1 MAPTRVLRFAR
12 SDDESAFVLL
22 QVTPKDSRPLDLNQ
36 DPLPGIQATAT
47 VQSESSISITIRKE
61 TQGITQRL
69 GAITLKHDD
78 EQPIELFEWCGA
90 AVEASASSKQ
100 AVVNLTTQ
108 SRDSEAAVAQ
118 LQSQL
123 EELIQAKH
131 EDETA
136 LLRKF
141 RDLLNEKKVKIRE
154 QQQVLAAGSFNA
166 SHPGSSQPSQIKQEG
181 EPAEP
186 AVPAKSARK
195 AGRSR
200 TTKRKTPASKRV
212 EEEES
217 DEDAP
222 VQAMDVD
229 VKQEVEDTDPGETTD
244 ATASVTS
251 DDDDEDANSNDED
264 EAGSSSKTAKTA
276 SKSQAESREIPT
288 KKATRQPPPRR
299 DLPFN
304 NKPTRSAPAPIAPGD
319 SETDSDDEL

>member
-1 MAPTRVLRFAR
+1 MF
-12 SDDESAFVLL
+12 S
-22 QVTPKDSRPLDLNQ
+22 Q
-36 DPLPGIQATAT
+36 DPLPGIQATAA

-100 AVVNLTTQ
+100 AVVDLTTQ

-118 LQSQL
+118 LKSQL
-123 EELIQAKH
+123 EELIQAKD

-166 SHPGSSQPSQIKQEG
+166 SHPGSSQPSQMKQEG
-181 EPAEP
+181 EP
-186 AVPAKSARK
+186 AVPAKSTRK

-212 EEEES
+212 EEEDS

-264 EAGSSSKTAKTA
+264 EGGPSSKTAKTA
-276 SKSQAESREIPT
+276 SKSQAESQEIPT

-304 NKPTRSAPAPIAPGD
+304 NKPTKPAPASVAGE